1 MFLINYNCINIFMV
15 GFHGNMICEMK
26 EKSYA
31 TSCYMVAMDN
41 FYSLEF
47 FFIILVKF
55 AKKSMVND

>member
-31 TSCYMVAMDN
+31 TSCYMVAMTIFTVLN
-41 FYSLEF
+41 FFLSY
-47 FFIILVKF
+47 
-55 AKKSMVND
+55 